1 MNNTITIKDVFWEDR
16 EMVLWVNSYQNNW
29 QIAILLYEKESWEYY
44 SDLSVFVEPFENKL
58 YMAVDTNNFP
68 QWEELIQEHNLW
80 VLVNYV
86 HSWFCSYP
94 VYEMDIDELKEYDEL
109 WVKEFLKENNIEEK
123 ERTVR
128 DNLKN

>member
-1 MNNTITIKDVFWEDR
+1 MNNTITIKDVFWKDR
-16 EMVLWVNSYQNNW
+16 EMILWVNSYQNNW

-68 QWEELIQEHNLW
+68 QWEELIQNYNLW

-109 WVKEFLKENNIEEK
+109 WVKEFLKENNIEKK
-123 ERTVR
+123 ERTVW
-128 DNLKN
+128 DNLKS

>member
-1 MNNTITIKDVFWEDR
+1 MNNTITIKDVFWKDR
-16 EMVLWVNSYQNNW
+16 EMILWVNSYQNNW

-68 QWEELIQEHNLW
+68 QWEELIQNYNLW

-109 WVKEFLKENNIEEK
+109 WVKEFLAYHFLILQINI
-123 ERTVR
+123 
-128 DNLKN
+128 LIYL